1 MLQLVEINTTLKEL
15 YEKYPIEFYLHS
27 VNINEDYEKQLTCI
41 SYKTHPDFLIKDALY
56 MSASVPLVL
65 KPIFLDNCCF
75 VDGGLLANIPLDSC
89 IKNSKCKES
98 EILVVKYNR
107 KMEKSN
113 ISDKTGIWSY
123 LIELFSIFTNN
134 LVLTS
139 EKYNLE
145 KYPNLLVLEPYC
157 IDRPNITS
165 LKYWLEVL
173 NFKEERELLVN
184 TGTNYVKD
192 YIKTK
197 RFEIN
202 KLEYSIDEIKEDYK
216 FYFSNK
222 YIMKRSYS
230 F

>member
-1 MLQLVEINTTLKEL
+1 
-15 YEKYPIEFYLHS
+15 
-27 VNINEDYEKQLTCI
+27 
-41 SYKTHPDFLIKDALY
+41 
-56 MSASVPLVL
+56 
-65 KPIFLDNCCF
+65 
-75 VDGGLLANIPLDSC
+75 
-89 IKNSKCKES
+89 
-98 EILVVKYNR
+98 
-107 KMEKSN
+107 MEKSN

-197 RFEIN
+197 RFEI
-202 KLEYSIDEIKEDYK
+202 DTFIKNLI
-216 FYFSNK
+216 F
-222 YIMKRSYS
+222 
-230 F
+230 